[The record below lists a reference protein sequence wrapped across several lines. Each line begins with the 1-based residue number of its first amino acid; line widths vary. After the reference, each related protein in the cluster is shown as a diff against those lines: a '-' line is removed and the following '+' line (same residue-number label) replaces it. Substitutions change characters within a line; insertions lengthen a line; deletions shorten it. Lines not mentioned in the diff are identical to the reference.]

1 MNGPPATDPPH
12 APVSVAATVGWA
24 TAALAAAGV
33 ENPRLDAQLLLGHLL
48 GLSRAALLAA
58 PERQLR
64 AAESARYA
72 ALVARRRA
80 GEPLAYITGTREW
93 LDMTLQVD
101 RRVLIP
107 RPETELLAER
117 AIAWARRHGARLAVD
132 VGTGSGALA
141 IALARHVP
149 SLERVVA
156 IDSSRDALEVA
167 RANCRAQGVEQI
179 VVLREG
185 SLLDP
190 LAPEEQPH
198 LLVAN
203 LPYVPAAELAVLQ
216 REIRDYEP
224 RQALVGG
231 ARGDEL
237 ILDLLAQARHRMAPA
252 GALFLEIHHDQGP
265 SVGAATL
272 LLWPAAHVAVHR
284 DCAGLDRIVEIMPPP

>member
-1 MNGPPATDPPH
+1 
-12 APVSVAATVGWA
+12 
-24 TAALAAAGV
+24 
-33 ENPRLDAQLLLGHLL
+33 
-48 GLSRAALLAA
+48 
-58 PERQLR
+58 
-64 AAESARYA
+64 
-72 ALVARRRA
+72 
-80 GEPLAYITGTREW
+80 
-93 LDMTLQVD
+93 
-101 RRVLIP
+101 
-107 RPETELLAER
+107 
-117 AIAWARRHGARLAVD
+117 

-156 IDSSRDALEVA
+156 IDRSRDALEVA
-167 RANCRAQGVEQI
+167 RANCRAQGVEQT
-179 VVLREG
+179 VALREG

-190 LAPEEQPH
+190 LLPEERPD

-252 GALFLEIHHDQGP
+252 CALFLEIHHDQGP
-265 SVGAATL
+265 AVGAAAL

-284 DCAGLDRIVEIMPPP
+284 DYAGLDRIVEIASPP